1 MTSRGRIPVLRA
13 AMVGGS
19 THTVGR
25 GARQGVMRAG
35 AQAGW
40 MAELEGLR
48 KALTEAEFESA
59 KRHLLAG

>member
-1 MTSRGRIPVLRA
+1 MLRA

-19 THTVGR
+19 IHMVR
-25 GARQGVMRAG
+25 RAARQGATRAG
-35 AQAGW
+35 SQAGW